1 MLIRFFCGQID
12 PAPAGFFY
20 FILEVARHGKN
31 PLYIG
36 LLKTAYK
43 EPGYE
48 PFNVQ

>member
-20 FILEVARHGKN
+20 FILEVAIYKKN

-43 EPGYE
+43 EPRYE
-48 PFNVQ
+48 SLNVR

>member
-1 MLIRFFCGQID
+1 MGKLTPLRR
-12 PAPAGFFY
+12 GFFY